1 MDKKSIV
8 VLGVLGIILLVI
20 IGAVFIY
27 DGKIN
32 TNIVEVNGE
41 KYSKSDFES
50 YVKVWQYQ
58 NGSTPVDMETIF
70 SNYQVYKLYSQ
81 YLEKYDVELPSG
93 EQVPALT
100 DAEKTKLEQDYNL
113 SESEYMRVKTEIA
126 EIDYLF
132 ANLQKY
138 WVVSEEEY
146 NTHKEGNEDKFK
158 MYDYRVMQVA
168 VDPAPEKSGD
178 GSGDNSGDTSGDTSE
193 QARKDAAKSKAV
205 IALAKVKSG
214 DKFEDVAKEYGTT
227 RITYTNGGYSIVN
240 GNLESISGL
249 YMDSYLWDA
258 NIIKALQT
266 LKPGE
271 YSEIYES
278 ESSYVFVY
286 LENIREGLDEA
297 DKNSFKRQIANE
309 HIQSSAVIVP
319 NRITFKSV
327 KLNELV
333 PALLK
338 SGDSVTEEHD
348 HDHDHSFEVEIE
360 SGEQVSG
367 EVSGEANQ

>member
-1 MDKKSIV
+1 MDKKSIIV
-8 VLGVLGIILLVI
+8 VGILGVILLAI

-32 TNIVEVNGE
+32 TNIVEINGE

-50 YVKVWQYQ
+50 YVKVWQYG
-58 NGSTPVDMETIF
+58 NGSTPVDMDTMF

-81 YLEKYDVELPSG
+81 YVEKYNIELPSG
-93 EQVPALT
+93 EQVSGLT
-100 DAEKTKLEQDYNL
+100 DADKAKLEKDYNL
-113 SESEYMRVKTEIA
+113 SESEYMRVQTEISKV
-126 EIDYLF
+126 DYLF
-132 ANLQKY
+132 ANLQEY
-138 WVVSEEEY
+138 WIVSDEEY
-146 NTHKEGNEDKFK
+146 NTHQAGNEDKFK

-168 VDPAPEKSGD
+168 VEAAPEKSGD
-178 GSGDNSGDTSGDTSE
+178 VSGEESGDISGDTSE

-205 IALAKVKSG
+205 TALAKVKSG

-240 GNLESISGL
+240 GTLETISGL
-249 YMDSYLWDA
+249 YMESYLWDA

-278 ESSYVFVY
+278 DSSYLFVY
-286 LENIREGLDEA
+286 LEKIREGLDESDA
-297 DKNSFKRQIANE
+297 NAFKRQIGNE
-309 HIQSSAVIVP
+309 HIQGSAVIVP

-333 PALLK
+333 PAIANPSA
-338 SGDSVTEEHD
+338 SGDTTEE

-360 SGEQVSG
+360 SGEEHSD
-367 EVSGEANQ
+367 ELSGEANQ